1 MCSGTSGLLTHIQW
15 FWPHRV
21 MFWGICL
28 RVSGGSTW
36 NEFTLLG
43 PRVPGMPD
51 HPPLGAQ
58 VSLCDQSLK
67 RFVRWESPISQ
78 SVIWSGPQVVGDS
91 AEAVGSGRAS
101 TCASTLIPHAG
112 GDLSWVGKSSAVAE
126 NVYFF
131 FVIAP
136 AYVHISALCRCPST
150 THNNVQ
156 ISLGKKETYIFFPW
170 QKQNFL
176 SFSHCN
182 QKQNCARLEG
192 L

>member
-1 MCSGTSGLLTHIQW
+1 
-15 FWPHRV
+15 

-51 HPPLGAQ
+51 RPPLGAQ

-112 GDLSWVGKSSAVAE
+112 GDLSWAGKSSAVAE

-131 FVIAP
+131 FLLL
-136 AYVHISALCRCPST
+136 HLHMCTSLQLCRRPST

-156 ISLGKKETYIFFPW
+156 ISLGEKRDIYFLPMTKT
-170 QKQNFL
+170 KL
-176 SFSHCN
+176 SFFLTLQSKAKLCSPGGTLN
-182 QKQNCARLEG
+182 MCRGRFIAV
-192 L
+192 

>member
-1 MCSGTSGLLTHIQW
+1 
-15 FWPHRV
+15 

-51 HPPLGAQ
+51 RPPLGAQ

-112 GDLSWVGKSSAVAE
+112 GDLSWAGKSSAVAE

-131 FVIAP
+131 CYCTCICA
-136 AYVHISALCRCPST
+136 HLCTLSMS
-150 THNNVQ
+150 V
-156 ISLGKKETYIFFPW
+156 YDA
-170 QKQNFL
+170 KQRTNKSGEKRDIYFLPMTKTKL
-176 SFSHCN
+176 SFFLALQSKAKLCSPGGTLN
-182 QKQNCARLEG
+182 MCRGRFIAV
-192 L
+192 

>member
-1 MCSGTSGLLTHIQW
+1 
-15 FWPHRV
+15 
-21 MFWGICL
+21 MFWGIRL

-91 AEAVGSGRAS
+91 VEAVGSGRAS
-101 TCASTLIPHAG
+101 TCAATLIPHAG
-112 GDLSWVGKSSAVAE
+112 GDLSWAGNSSAVAE

-131 FVIAP
+131 FFVIAP
-136 AYVHISALCRCPST
+136 AYAHISALCPCPSAT
-150 THNNVQ
+150 PNNVQ
-156 ISLGKKETYIFFPW
+156 ISLGEKRDIYFLPVTKT
-170 QKQNFL
+170 KL
-176 SFSHCN
+176 SFFLTLQSKAKLCSPGGTLN
-182 QKQNCARLEG
+182 MCR
-192 L
+192 